1 MRNLIRNSR
10 IVETEIKKGG
20 DLTPR
25 PFSFVAVIPAN
36 LFEFIKHP
44 AQAVTSYL
52 KQSLKKAHIF
62 PFLLEDKHRDL
73 IVGLYQFLGYTS
85 Q

>member
-25 PFSFVAVIPAN
+25 PLSFVAVIPAN

-52 KQSLKKAHIF
+52 K
-62 PFLLEDKHRDL
+62 
-73 IVGLYQFLGYTS
+73 
-85 Q
+85 